1 RPGTRIRSGMWCRA
15 SLTGSNL
22 GCCRMTCQA
31 RRRRRGE
38 GTCEGLAPSSAR
50 APRERIMAPSAP
62 RKRRHDA
69 GVAALARI
77 GHRCA
82 RSASG
87 GARPGFDI
95 ENPATSSV
103 EIQRIAVALA
113 TLLFLLLVAGLA
125 AVALDH
131 GAVEII
137 GGLDQRG
144 AYRLAGRRLLLV
156 AEVAAD
162 AAGVA
167 AQANRLVG
175 AAPFHRA
182 R

>member
-1 RPGTRIRSGMWCRA
+1 RPGTRMRSGMWCRA
-15 SLTGSNL
+15 SRTGSNL

-38 GTCEGLAPSSAR
+38 GTCEGPAPSSAR
-50 APRERIMAPSAP
+50 APRECIVAPSAP

-69 GVAALARI
+69 SVAALVRI

-82 RSASG
+82 RSAS

-144 AYRLAGRRLLLV
+144 AHRLAGRR
-156 AEVAAD
+156 
-162 AAGVA
+162 
-167 AQANRLVG
+167 
-175 AAPFHRA
+175 
-182 R
+182 